1 MDKITKVFT
10 RANAKHWP
18 ANLEK
23 ILRHYWQNSD
33 KDLTVTVEEAEDN
46 RRIAQNR
53 LLFMWHNELS
63 KHIDETTGQKFSS
76 DDIHEYVAEQL
87 LPKRAITLDNNP
99 IIVRTKTSKL
109 KVKEF
114 AEFLTRY
121 DIWANEKYNCKF
133 THPDDLYLKAV
144 MKDEK

>member
-63 KHIDETTGQKFSS
+63 KHIDETTGHKFSS

-133 THPDDLYLKAV
+133 THPEDLYLKAV